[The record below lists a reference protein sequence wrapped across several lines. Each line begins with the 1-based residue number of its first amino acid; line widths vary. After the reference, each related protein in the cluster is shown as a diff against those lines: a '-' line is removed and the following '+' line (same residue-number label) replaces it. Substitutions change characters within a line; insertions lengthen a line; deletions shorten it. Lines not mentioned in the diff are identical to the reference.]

1 MPDLLRQQAE
11 LLALWQDVALPDLA
25 SRGPLYTGRPK
36 AYLETVRRME
46 LWVRSMQLFTDSAHH
61 QAAAA
66 GARALFELVLDM
78 KSLASDPDGSL
89 LWKFQTFP
97 EVEHFRVS
105 QKIVDFY
112 ARNPSLT
119 LPDLPQRQAYVA
131 DSARRDRIHDLC
143 RQMWGKDPAKDP
155 VRQWPKHWTDRG
167 SEQRAR
173 EHGRDVEE
181 LHVLAYPQLSFY
193 LHSGAAGVPGSD
205 AQEEALMG
213 FAHALAVQC
222 FLSALALLAQALSV
236 ASLLGAIDAWAR
248 RWHDSPD

>member
-11 LLALWQDVALPDLA
+11 LLDLWHDVALPELA

-36 AYLETVRRME
+36 ACLETVRRME
-46 LWVRSMQLFTDSAHH
+46 LWVGSMQLFRDPAHH

-66 GARALFELVLDM
+66 GARALFELLLDI

-89 LWKFQTFP
+89 LRKFQAFP

-112 ARNPSLT
+112 ARNPSST
-119 LPDLPQRQAYVA
+119 LPDLAQRQAYVA
-131 DSARRDRIHDLC
+131 DTVRRDRIHDTC
-143 RQMWGKDPAKDP
+143 RQLWVKDPTKDP

-173 EHGRDVEE
+173 EHGREVAE

-193 LHSGAAGVPGSD
+193 LHSGAAGVAGSD

-213 FAHALAVQC
+213 FSHTLAVQC
-222 FLSALALLAQALSV
+222 FLSALALLAQELSLAPV
-236 ASLLGAIDAWAR
+236 LGAIDAWAR
-248 RWHDSPD
+248 RWHDSSA